1 MVLPYCFHES
11 AKFMEFAMAKL
22 TKRFVEGL
30 TAEEKDYVVF
40 DSEVNGFGI
49 RVMPS
54 GRKSYVIQYRTGGRT
69 RRMVIG
75 RHGTVTSEEARK
87 EAVRRLGEVACG
99 DDPSKDR
106 GDRRR
111 APTVAHLCDRFIE
124 DYATPKLKPRTVVTY
139 RSQIKNYVKPKIGRF
154 KIEDVRRSDIAAL
167 HQSLRDRPY
176 QANRVLMLL
185 SRMFNMAELWDLRSE
200 GTNPCRM
207 IPKNRE
213 HSRERFLSQTELIRL
228 GEVFANAVQ
237 NGQETPH
244 VIAAFQ
250 LLLLTGCRLGE
261 IQTLQWDHVTTTHL
275 ELPDSKTGKRRIP
288 LSNDARMILENLP
301 YTEGNPY
308 VIIGK
313 HAYSHITDLERP
325 WRRLRE
331 AAGMPELRIHDLRHT
346 FASIA
351 VMNGV
356 DLLMVGKI
364 LGHSNYQTTMRYAH
378 LADAPVRAAADKVSG
393 LMAGAITRQVSQSSP
408 RLRLVR

>member
-1 MVLPYCFHES
+1 MP
-11 AKFMEFAMAKL
+11 KL
-22 TKRFVEGL
+22 TKRFVESL
-30 TAEEKDYVVF
+30 TTEGKDFIIF

-54 GRKSYVIQYRTGGRT
+54 GRKSYVIQYRNGGRT

-75 RHGTVTSEEARK
+75 RHGTVTSDEARK
-87 EAVRRLGEVACG
+87 EAVRRLGEVARG

-111 APTVAHLCDRFIE
+111 APTISYLCDRFIE

-139 RSQIKNYVKPKIGRF
+139 RSQIKNYVRPKLGSF
-154 KIEDVRRSDIAAL
+154 KIEDVRRADIAAL

-213 HSRERFLSQTELIRL
+213 QSRERFLSQMELIRL
-228 GEVFANAVQ
+228 GEVFADAISTK
-237 NGQETPH
+237 QETPH

-275 ELPDSKTGKRRIP
+275 ALPDSKTGKRRIP

-301 YTEGNPY
+301 ISEGNPY
-308 VIIGK
+308 VIVGK
-313 HAYSHITDLERP
+313 HPNTHITDLERP

-393 LMAGAITRQVSQSSP
+393 LMAGAVMGQESVAGP
-408 RLRLVR
+408 KLRIVR

>member
-1 MVLPYCFHES
+1 MT
-11 AKFMEFAMAKL
+11 KL

-30 TAEEKDYVVF
+30 TAEGKDFIAF
-40 DSEVNGFGI
+40 DSEVNGFGV

-54 GRKSYVIQYRTGGRT
+54 GRKSYIIQYRSGGRT

-87 EAVRRLGEVACG
+87 EAVRRLGEVARG

-111 APTVAHLCDRFIE
+111 APTVAYLCDRFIE
-124 DYATPKLKPRTVVTY
+124 DYAEPKLKPRTVVTY
-139 RSQIKNYVKPKIGRF
+139 RSQIKNYVKPRLGSF
-154 KIEDVRRSDIAAL
+154 KIEDVRRADIAAL
-167 HQSLRDRPY
+167 HHSLRDRPY

-185 SRMFNMAELWDLRSE
+185 SRMFNMAELWGLRTES
-200 GTNPCRM
+200 TNPCRM

-213 HSRERFLSQTELIRL
+213 RSRERFLSQTELLRL
-228 GEVFANAVQ
+228 GEVFQHALAT
-237 NGQETPH
+237 GQETPH

-261 IQTLQWDHVTTTHL
+261 VQTLQWDFVTITHL

-288 LSNDARMILENLP
+288 LSPDARMILENLP
-301 YTEGNPY
+301 DTPDNPY
-308 VIIGK
+308 VIVGK
-313 HAYSHITDLERP
+313 HPGTHITDLERP

-378 LADAPVRAAADKVSG
+378 LADAPVRAAADKVAG
-393 LMAGAITRQVSQSSP
+393 LMAGAVMGGTTRSNTK
-408 RLRLVR
+408 LRLVR

>member
-1 MVLPYCFHES
+1 MP
-11 AKFMEFAMAKL
+11 KL
-22 TKRFVEGL
+22 TKRFVESL
-30 TAEEKDYVVF
+30 TTEGGDYIVF

-54 GRKSYVIQYRTGGRT
+54 GRKSYVVQYRNGGRT

-87 EAVRRLGEVACG
+87 EAIRRLGEVARG
-99 DDPSKDR
+99 NDPSKDR

-111 APTVAHLCDRFIE
+111 APTIAYLCDRFIE
-124 DYATPKLKPRTVVTY
+124 EYATPKLKPRTVVTY
-139 RSQIKNYVKPKIGRF
+139 KSQIKNYVKPKIGSF
-154 KIEDVRRSDIAAL
+154 KIEDVRRADIAAL
-167 HQSLRDRPY
+167 HHSLRDRPY

-185 SRMFNMAELWDLRSE
+185 SRMFNMAELWDLRKE

-213 HSRERFLSQTELIRL
+213 RSRERFLSQTELMRL
-228 GEVFANAVQ
+228 GEVFADAVAT
-237 NGQETPH
+237 GLETPH
-244 VIAAFQ
+244 VIAAYQ
-250 LLLLTGCRLGE
+250 LLLLTGCRLRE
-261 IQTLQWDHVTTTHL
+261 IQTLQWDHITTTHL

-288 LSNDARMILENLP
+288 LSHDARMILENLP

-308 VIIGK
+308 VIVGK
-313 HAYSHITDLERP
+313 KPDTHITDLERP

-331 AAGMPELRIHDLRHT
+331 TAGMPELRIHDLRHT

-351 VMNGV
+351 VMNGI

-393 LMAGAITRQVSQSSP
+393 LMAGAIMGGAPRAGA
-408 RLRLVR
+408 RLRVVQ

>member
-1 MVLPYCFHES
+1 MP
-11 AKFMEFAMAKL
+11 KL
-22 TKRFVEGL
+22 TKRFVESL
-30 TAEEKDYVVF
+30 VIESKDYIAF
-40 DSEVNGFGI
+40 DTEVNGFGI

-75 RHGTVTSEEARK
+75 RHGTVTSDEARK
-87 EAVRRLGEVACG
+87 EAVRRLGEVARG
-99 DDPSKDR
+99 DDPSKER

-111 APTVAHLCDRFIE
+111 APTVAYLCDRFIE
-124 DYATPKLKPRTVVTY
+124 DYAMPKLKPRTVVTY
-139 RSQIKNYVKPKIGRF
+139 NSQIKNYIRPKLGSF
-154 KIEDVRRSDIAAL
+154 KIEDVRRADIAAL
-167 HQSLRDRPY
+167 HHSLRDRPY

-200 GTNPCRM
+200 STNPCRM

-213 HSRERFLSQTELIRL
+213 LSRERFLSQTELMRL
-228 GEVFANAVQ
+228 GEVFADAIAT
-237 NGQETPH
+237 GQETPH

-301 YTEGNPY
+301 YTSDNPY
-308 VIIGK
+308 VIVGRHSGK
-313 HAYSHITDLERP
+313 HITDLERP
-325 WRRLRE
+325 WRRLRK

-346 FASIA
+346 FASMA

-393 LMAGAITRQVSQSSP
+393 LMAGAITEGTPTAGP
-408 RLRLVR
+408 RLRIVG

>member
-1 MVLPYCFHES
+1 MP
-11 AKFMEFAMAKL
+11 KL
-22 TKRFVEGL
+22 TKRFVESL
-30 TAEEKDYVVF
+30 TAEGKDFIIF
-40 DSEVNGFGI
+40 DSEVNGFGV

-54 GRKSYVIQYRTGGRT
+54 GRKSYVVQYRNGGRT

-75 RHGTVTSEEARK
+75 RHGTVTSDEARK
-87 EAVRRLGEVACG
+87 EAIRRLGEVARG
-99 DDPSKDR
+99 DDPSRDR

-111 APTVAHLCDRFIE
+111 APTVSYLCDRFIE
-124 DYATPKLKPRTVVTY
+124 DYAEPKLKPRTVVTY
-139 RSQIKNYVKPKIGRF
+139 QSQIKNYVKPKLGSF
-154 KIEDVRRSDIAAL
+154 KIEDVCRADIAAL
-167 HQSLRDRPY
+167 HHSLRDRPY

-185 SRMFNMAELWDLRSE
+185 SRMFNMAELWGLRSE
-200 GTNPCRM
+200 STNPCRM

-213 HSRERFLSQTELIRL
+213 RSRERFLSQTELMRL
-228 GEVFANAVQ
+228 GEVFQDALAT
-237 NGQETPH
+237 GQETHH

-261 IQTLQWDHVTTTHL
+261 IQTLKWDFVTMTHL

-288 LSNDARMILENLP
+288 LSPDARMILENLP
-301 YTEGNPY
+301 DTSDNPY
-308 VIIGK
+308 VIVGK
-313 HAYSHITDLERP
+313 NPHTHIIDLERP
-325 WRRLRE
+325 WRRLRD

-393 LMAGAITRQVSQSSP
+393 LMAGAVLSRTHNPAV
-408 RLRLVR
+408 RLRVVRQ